1 MTGETLTG
9 VRGQLS
15 CAHEPINAELFGGET
30 HGHSY
35 EVWAWFENPDGQADV
50 RVFQAALK
58 IMLAQW
64 DHKTLPPDLATGE
77 ALARAIG
84 TLAKCVEVEVRR
96 PIEGISAK
104 WRTASRSFPQHAPRE
119 EQTATLPADKQAF
132 QMADRGDSADGSGSP
147 GPSVP
152 RSHA

>member
-15 CAHEPINAELFGGET
+15 CAHEPVNRELFGGET

-50 RVFQAALK
+50 RVFAASLK
-58 IMLAQW
+58 TLLALW
-64 DHKTLPPDLATGE
+64 DHKVLPPELATGE

-96 PIEGISAK
+96 PIEGFSAR
-104 WRTASRSFPQHAPRE
+104 WVSRSRVFP
-119 EQTATLPADKQAF
+119 PADPQLHEQAGLPDGERPSH
-132 QMADRGDSADGSGSP
+132 MADCDDSAGAA
-147 GPSVP
+147 GPSDVP
-152 RSHA
+152 THEATE